1 MNTSAKYFTFLLAI
15 LMMSV
20 GTRSV
25 SGFQNTE
32 TQTDENMTEA
42 ENAVASKPPQKP
54 TSAKKWVSELQR
66 VGREHRKGKTSA
78 ATDLVRAKLI
88 KKIAETMDGNSIKF
102 RTKVREV
109 RWKKGIASVFTEA
122 TFDAKKTKRNPII
135 LSRTLPFEI
144 MMTQAEAAAIV
155 PGQRFEF
162 RGKLKFHP
170 GKWGSVGPSTN
181 SQQLYT
187 IRHESIGSLF
197 LGTFTTT
204 DYECTID
211 RIAVKP
217 RWASDQGKEDE

>member
-1 MNTSAKYFTFLLAI
+1 MNTLAKYYTFMLAI

-20 GTRSV
+20 GTQSV

-32 TQTDENMTEA
+32 TQTDEKMTEA
-42 ENAVASKPPQKP
+42 ENTASSKSAQKP
-54 TSAKKWVSELQR
+54 TSVKKWVSKLQR
-66 VGREHRKGKTSA
+66 VGREHRKGETSA
-78 ATDLVRAKLI
+78 ATDLARTELI
-88 KKIAETMDGNSIKF
+88 KEITETMDGSSIKF
-102 RTKVREV
+102 HAKVREV

-122 TFDAKKTKRNPII
+122 TFDGKKSKRNPII
-135 LSRTLPFEI
+135 LSGTLPFEI
-144 MMTQAEAAAIV
+144 VMTQAEAAEIA

-170 GKWGSVGPSTN
+170 RKWGAVGPSTK